1 MNHPGRVID
10 ADYRPRT
17 YFWPNGLEK
26 ALLGQVKGTERRRE
40 LQALL
45 AADRFDEIPPWLACA
60 ALPPEV
66 REAAGRIHPAFMG
79 GEYLPDR
86 AEQEVE
92 IARIQIDS
100 STFDVTSVYACR
112 GTSPGAIDCRIVD
125 EYGGDTLSE
134 PNTLTSVGPLS
145 LRELVEFFQEG
156 WPLLEV
162 LEMNFEGDLEGK
174 LGFFRGSSEF
184 YPQFDRCLREVVVE
198 ACGAGR
204 HERPDE

>member
-1 MNHPGRVID
+1 MNHPDRVIELD
-10 ADYRPRT
+10 FRPRT
-17 YFWPNGLEK
+17 YFWPHGLEK
-26 ALLGQVKGTERRRE
+26 ALLALVMGTVWRRE

-45 AADRFDEIPPWLACA
+45 AADKFDEIPPWLACA

-66 REAAGRIHPAFMG
+66 RAAAGRIHPAFMG
-79 GEYLPDR
+79 GEYLPDL

-100 STFDVTSVYACR
+100 TTFDVTSVYARR
-112 GTSPGAIDCRIVD
+112 GELPGTIDYRIVD

-134 PNTLTSVGPLS
+134 PNTLTSAGPLS
-145 LRELVEFFQEG
+145 LGELVEFFQGG
-156 WPLLEV
+156 WPLLDV

-174 LGFFRGSSEF
+174 LGFFRGSSDF

-198 ACGAGR
+198 ACGAG
-204 HERPDE
+204 PDDLSGE